1 MKAAFIFSGQGAQ
14 SVGMGKDIFEK
25 SPAGRSV
32 YEKADEVLLILKK
45 YSIIYSEK
53 VEMDDET
60 VTVYKYSWDSASSF
74 ASLLIFAHEMIEK
87 PNNFYYYCG
96 GRKKPYLS

>member
-32 YEKADEVLLILKK
+32 YEKADEVLNWKV
-45 YSIIYSEK
+45 SEICFEGPAVK
-53 VEMDDET
+53 PLLPGGDLCNKHGMSCRIQGT
-60 VTVYKYSWDSASSF
+60 VW
-74 ASLLIFAHEMIEK
+74 
-87 PNNFYYYCG
+87 
-96 GRKKPYLS
+96 R